1 MDLKEILGEELAGKL
16 SASTDETVKQAITKL
31 TSAKLMIG
39 DATSYVLKADFNEKN
54 EALKQSKELIK
65 KHEADLEDLKA
76 KAAGSTTLQQQIT
89 ELQAANKAEKTRYE
103 SELNKERKSLAIK
116 ASLMNAGVN
125 SETARNLLAKQFD
138 IEKLELDDKGE
149 VKGIVDLLK
158 PIKDDP
164 AFKSMF
170 GTIKAQGQEHQ
181 DGTPPEGLFTREQV
195 KEHGS
200 DKQWMSQNFEK
211 VQKSMSA
218 WS

>member
-1 MDLKEILGEELAGKL
+1 MDLKEILGVELADKL
-16 SASTDETVKQAITKL
+16 SASNDETVKQAITKL
-31 TSAKLMIG
+31 TGAKLIINDGTMFPKHVYDELDG
-39 DATSYVLKADFNEKN
+39 KY
-54 EALKQSKELIK
+54 KQSKELIK

-89 ELQAANKAEKTRYE
+89 ELQTANKAEKTRYE

-218 WS
+218 WSQ